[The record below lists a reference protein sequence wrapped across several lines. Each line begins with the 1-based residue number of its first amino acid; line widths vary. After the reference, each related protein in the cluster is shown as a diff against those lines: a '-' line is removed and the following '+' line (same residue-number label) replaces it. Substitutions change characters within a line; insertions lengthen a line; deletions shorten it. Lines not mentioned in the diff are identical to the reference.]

1 MAVKDV
7 TLPKDGLAKDAI
19 PKDGAP
25 KRDLAAKDGPRKK
38 ARDDMPDA
46 AMLDPQAP
54 DRQFTIGELAEAFGL
69 TTRAI
74 RFYESKG
81 LISPPRKGVAR
92 SYTRRERARLH
103 LIQRGKNL
111 GFSLEEIR
119 DWLALYDADPN
130 HLTQAR
136 AVIQRVEDTIT
147 DLMKKRA
154 DIDRAL
160 KDLRD
165 IKTIALNH
173 LDRHDG

>member
-1 MAVKDV
+1 MTVKASPSKDV
-7 TLPKDGLAKDAI
+7 SRT
-19 PKDGAP
+19 
-25 KRDLAAKDGPRKK
+25 
-38 ARDDMPDA
+38 ARRPVNRDA
-46 AMLDPQAP
+46 AMLNPDAP

-81 LISPPRKGVAR
+81 LIAPPRKGVAR
-92 SYTRRERARLH
+92 CYSRRERARLH

-136 AVIQRVEDTIT
+136 VMARRADQALD
-147 DLMKKRA
+147 DLIKKRA
-154 DIDRAL
+154 DIDRAIKDL
-160 KDLRD
+160 KD
-165 IKTIALNH
+165 IKAMAVNH
-173 LDRHDG
+173 LKAHEGE